1 MKFECVNELDQLVFD
16 DSGVTAYRM
25 DGKNM
30 EFTFQGAMVKA
41 KNSQNAR
48 YQDMY
53 CGELVLQLKNA
64 RIARLVKEG
73 MKYYDADGILQKEIP
88 DEDVPAPAQ
97 SAVLRRIAGGKIFT
111 VVHDDVKEGYAIEFG
126 IDIPKEED
134 AEEIDT
140 FWLCVTFEESIAG
153 WDRYCG
159 PVEEG

>member
-16 DSGVTAYRM
+16 DSGVIAYRM
-25 DGKNM
+25 DGENM

-73 MKYYDADGILQKEIP
+73 MKYYDADGMLQKEIP

-97 SAVLRRIAGGKIFT
+97 SAVLQRIAGGKIFT
-111 VVHDDVKEGYAIEFG
+111 VVHDDVKEGYAVEFG

-134 AEEIDT
+134 EEEIDT
-140 FWLCVTFEESIAG
+140 FWLCVTFGESIAG
-153 WDRYCG
+153 WDRYCS